1 MKTPWHRPQPDM
13 TEVETDDDDFVTV
26 DKWPR
31 DVFRPHF
38 HDADFNWL
46 VPLRAGR
53 FVVSVEGEE
62 ITFDGEHWICIF
74 PRTPHAVV
82 HVSDDGEVLSLFVHE
97 SAIAKAWDER
107 ELGKR
112 FIVGGEGTV
121 ARGLALAWA
130 EERFT
135 KKNDEHLEAYLARWL
150 LGHYGAPIETRL
162 DVSLRAAL
170 GADGARLAELF
181 EAKLAEQP
189 FPWNEIAKAL
199 GTSTRT
205 LQRRFETATGR
216 SPSAILQRLRLERA
230 RDLLRDPSRSVGD
243 VATACGFATQ
253 AHFATLFRATFGLT
267 PTQFKSEFKPKAV
280 D

>member
-1 MKTPWHRPQPDM
+1 MKTPWHRPAPDA
-13 TEVETDDDDFVTV
+13 TKVETDDDDFVTI

-38 HDADFNWL
+38 HDVDFNWL

-53 FVVSVEGEE
+53 IVVSVEGEE
-62 ITFDGEHWICIF
+62 ITFDGEHWMCVF

-97 SAIAKAWDER
+97 SAFAKAWGDR
-107 ELGKR
+107 ALGKR

-150 LGHYGAPIETRL
+150 LRHYGAPIEASLAVT
-162 DVSLRAAL
+162 LRAAF
-170 GADGARLAELF
+170 GADGARLADLF
-181 EAKLAEQP
+181 ETHLADQP
-189 FPWNEIAKAL
+189 FPWSDLARTL
-199 GTSTRT
+199 RTSTRT
-205 LQRRFETATGR
+205 LQRRFERATGR
-216 SPSAILQRLRLERA
+216 SPSATLQQLRLERA

-243 VATACGFATQ
+243 VAMA
-253 AHFATLFRATFGLT
+253 
-267 PTQFKSEFKPKAV
+267 
-280 D
+280 